1 MRVPG
6 SVCCRLFL
14 SDKTADTGRYFNRI
28 ASEPLPSPLRGR
40 VWVGVRT
47 AFFPPSQPSPAEG
60 EGVLTYPYQP
70 QGDGVRTGVLY
81 RLIVVLTP
89 ITPGWRR

>member
-47 AFFPPSQPSPAEG
+47 ALLPPIPTFP
-60 EGVLTYPYQP
+60 
-70 QGDGVRTGVLY
+70 
-81 RLIVVLTP
+81 
-89 ITPGWRR
+89 RRGGKGY